1 MHPRLKYN
9 PHHEHYARMAMEFRP
24 FVMSVHEPMFRS
36 PCVNTDSLGFRE
48 QISAGGQRIGLVDL
62 REFADSCDV
71 ILGGSTVFGVDAT
84 SDEMTISAQMTRLL
98 PENDKDRKLV
108 INLGIRG
115 ATSTQEAH
123 IFQFARRFLPKI
135 DNLII
140 LSGVNNAYMS
150 VVDESQRWTP
160 FGALISDRHYYLR
173 FREQYLN
180 DSTNREVRMIS
191 DMEQW
196 LLEQFAK
203 PGRFRFLV
211 EKAYK
216 IFASDRIP
224 QGSATQHDSKER
236 LTLAYKDLKAD
247 LVTVRDLAPE
257 ASTRYVLQP
266 AAIWCGKKLTS
277 QEQKIIEADDA
288 VEPVNELYGS
298 QEFHKKFSKGV
309 KELCAQCDMEF
320 IDANDWFG
328 ALTDGTVSQFTD
340 MCHLTDDGNRILA
353 EKLSEHTRAGA
364 PSESV

>member
-36 PCVNTDSLGFRE
+36 PCVNTDRLGFRE
-48 QISAGGQRIGLVDL
+48 QVSANGQRISLADL

-84 SDEMTISAQMTRLL
+84 TDVMTISAQMTRLL
-98 PENDKDRKLV
+98 PENDNARKLV
-108 INLGIRG
+108 VNLGIRG

-123 IFQFARRFLPKI
+123 IYQFARRFLPKV
-135 DNLII
+135 DNLFI

-203 PGRFRFLV
+203 PGRFRTMV

-224 QGSATQHDSKER
+224 QRSVTQHGSNER
-236 LTLAYKDLKAD
+236 LALAYEDLKAD
-247 LVTVRDLAPE
+247 LITVRDLAPE
-257 ASTRYVLQP
+257 ARTRYVLQP

-277 QEQKIIEADDA
+277 QEQKIIAADDA
-288 VEPVNELYGS
+288 VEPANALYGS
-298 QEFHKKFSKGV
+298 RAFHKMFSKGV
-309 KELCAQCDMEF
+309 KGICAQCEMEF

-328 ALTDGTVSQFTD
+328 ALNDDAISQFTD

-353 EKLSEHTRAGA
+353 EKLLEMSRPG
-364 PSESV
+364 PSGESL